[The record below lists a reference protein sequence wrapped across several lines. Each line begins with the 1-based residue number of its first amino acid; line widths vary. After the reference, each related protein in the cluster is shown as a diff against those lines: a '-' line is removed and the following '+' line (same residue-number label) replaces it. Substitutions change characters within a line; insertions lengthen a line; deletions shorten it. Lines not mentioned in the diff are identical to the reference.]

1 MKHGHY
7 HRENVKPLKDFI
19 YESDK
24 ISCIIR
30 KQCGHCCG
38 DGEVTSISQATIFGG
53 LDFVD
58 GSGNEKRHKD

>member
-7 HRENVKPLKDFI
+7 RRENVKPLKDFI
-19 YESDK
+19 YESDM

-38 DGEVTSISQATIFGG
+38 DGGATAISQARIFGV
-53 LDFVD
+53 LDLVD
-58 GSGNEKRHKD
+58 GSGNEKKQKD